1 MKDYKQKALL
11 RIKIAQGH
19 LEKVRQMLE
28 EDSYCPDII
37 HQSQAVQSALKKT
50 DEVILQ
56 GHLESCVLGEL
67 KNKKQLSEEILEVFR
82 KKQ

>member
-1 MKDYKQKALL
+1 MKDYKQNALQ

-19 LEKVRQMLE
+19 LQKVRQMLE

-37 HQSQAVQSALKKT
+37 HQSQAVQSALKKI
-50 DEVILQ
+50 DEIVLH
-56 GHLESCVLGEL
+56 GHLEGCVLGEL
-67 KNKKQLSEEILEVFR
+67 KNKKKLSEEILEVFR

>member
-1 MKDYKQKALL
+1 MKDYKQQALL

-50 DEVILQ
+50 DEIVLH

-67 KNKKQLSEEILEVFR
+67 KNKKKLSAEILEVFR